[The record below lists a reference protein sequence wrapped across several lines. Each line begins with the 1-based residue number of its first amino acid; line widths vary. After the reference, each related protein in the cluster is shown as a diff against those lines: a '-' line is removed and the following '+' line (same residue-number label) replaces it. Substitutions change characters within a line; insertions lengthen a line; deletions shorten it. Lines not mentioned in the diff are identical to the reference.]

1 MTDSERVFLRIQL
14 EVLLKRLKR
23 NLDAVGAEELRTT
36 YQKGYVRLLKD
47 IREKAAAYVKEVV
60 FSGMGGYFPRNEIR
74 PMFQALRDA
83 VNEADTTQGLSQALF
98 KEPDM
103 EKVEKLAWTVR
114 EKVHR
119 VILEYQTYTEGGT

>member
-1 MTDSERVFLRIQL
+1 MIDSEREFLRIQL

-47 IREKAAAYVKEVV
+47 IREKAVAYVKEVV

-74 PMFQALRDA
+74 PMFQALREA

-119 VILEYQTYTEGGT
+119 VILEYQAYTEGGT